1 MTDVFEPVAK
11 VMSSLQGISVP
22 PWKAYHWVQ
31 ELVEWLRKASLECH
45 ENGDMDFF
53 PRMKDSAKV
62 Q

>member
-22 PWKAYHWVQ
+22 PWKAYRWVQ